1 MLAMQWFQEN
11 TTTKYPNT
19 NPSRFEDNGAV
30 QGQQQ
35 CVSGKESK
43 MLSFYIPSSSV
54 WSARNL
60 QEGEGG
66 HKANRSCSEE
76 PSPRAGAQ
84 REEAGAGVE
93 G

>member
-66 HKANRSCSEE
+66 HKANRSCSKE

>member
-1 MLAMQWFQEN
+1 MLAMLWFQEN
-11 TTTKYPNT
+11 TTTKCPNT

-43 MLSFYIPSSSV
+43 LISFSSPSSSI
-54 WSARNL
+54 WGARNL

-66 HKANRSCSEE
+66 HKANMSCSEDLHQE
-76 PSPRAGAQ
+76 LGPRGK
-84 REEAGAGVE
+84 RLELELKG
-93 G
+93 